1 MSGHRKFSEL
11 TKKFT
16 PEDWRKVEKIKA
28 EMRETLKAESDEGEN
43 GLVKTKFMNTNTRYA
58 YFYRPL
64 TPQFRPE

>member
-28 EMRETLKAESDEGEN
+28 EMRDSIVAESE
-43 GLVKTKFMNTNTRYA
+43 KTEKSLA
-58 YFYRPL
+58 KS
-64 TPQFRPE
+64 

>member
-28 EMRETLKAESDEGEN
+28 EMRDTLKAESDKMEKSP
-43 GLVKTKFMNTNTRYA
+43 VKG
-58 YFYRPL
+58 
-64 TPQFRPE
+64 